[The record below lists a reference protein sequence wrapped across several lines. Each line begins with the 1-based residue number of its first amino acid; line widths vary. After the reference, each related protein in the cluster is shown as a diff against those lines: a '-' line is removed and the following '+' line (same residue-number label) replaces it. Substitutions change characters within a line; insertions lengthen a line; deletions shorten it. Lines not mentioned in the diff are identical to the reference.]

1 MADFKL
7 EREILKTGHKKIAGL
22 DEVGRGALFGP
33 VVAAA
38 VIFQSSLVEEEAN
51 GYLLEI
57 NDSKLLSPL
66 KRKRLAKAILTD
78 AYSVGIG
85 MATNLEIDQKN
96 IYKASLEAMARA
108 IINLPVTPDF
118 LLVDGFC
125 LNNVHYSQLKVPQGD
140 KKSIS
145 IAAASIIAKVLRDEM
160 MTHLDEI
167 YEGYSLTKNKGYG
180 TKEHYRSLEER
191 GPTLFHRLTFNLG
204 GSGR

>member
-7 EREILKTGHKKIAGL
+7 EREILKTGQKKIVGL

-33 VVAAA
+33 VVASA
-38 VIFQSSLVEEEAN
+38 VIFRSSLVEDETS

-57 NDSKLLSPL
+57 NDSKLLSPQ

-96 IYKASLEAMARA
+96 IYKASLKAMARA
-108 IINLPVTPDF
+108 VMNLPVTPDF

-125 LNNVHYSQLKVPQGD
+125 LNNVHYPQLKVPQGD

-180 TKEHYRSLEER
+180 TKEHYRGLEER

-204 GSGR
+204 DSGR